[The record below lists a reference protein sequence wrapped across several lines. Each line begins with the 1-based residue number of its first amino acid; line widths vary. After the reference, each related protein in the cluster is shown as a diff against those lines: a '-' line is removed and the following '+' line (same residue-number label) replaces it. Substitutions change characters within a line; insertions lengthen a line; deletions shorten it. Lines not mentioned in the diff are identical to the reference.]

1 MRRPLASFTGAP
13 IPSHD
18 LSITYCPKD
27 VAMPITLKES
37 LQSLLVADLKDLLR
51 YVPDAEA
58 VGRKDELIKT
68 IADAMKGATLHAI
81 WAKLDALQAAAV
93 AEAVHHPLA
102 EFSPQRFRA
111 KYQGDPS
118 FEVAGTQSSR
128 YSSKKKSALALFIH
142 YAFKER
148 VYFVPLDLRAS
159 LLAFVP
165 KPADVRLSSS
175 DTAPAGEGLTERLT
189 EREALHEVV
198 VMLRTLE
205 QARLTV
211 SEKTALPAS
220 STLKLLAERLVGGDF
235 YPVEEKKDKWD
246 QTIGPIK
253 AFAWPM
259 LLQASGLAL
268 RTGTRLALSPSGVK
282 ALSAPPA
289 EVLRT
294 LWRKW
299 LKTTLLDEFSRVD
312 AIKGQSGSG
321 RVMSAVP
328 PRRAAIEEALQACPT
343 GRWVLLDDFSRF
355 MRAADLVFVV
365 AHDPWQLYLGERQY
379 GSLGYDGSNGWNILQ
394 DRFIAA
400 VLFEYAATLGIVDV
414 AYGDPAQ
421 GHDDFRD
428 MWGADDLRF
437 LSRYDGLNSFRITA
451 LGAYILG
458 RDAAYQPVA
467 QPSQV
472 AISVMP
478 SLQVQRVRGFLSA
491 QDALLL
497 ELWAEPI
504 QADIW
509 RLDRQ
514 KAVAAIEKGH
524 DIALLRQF
532 LEHNDDL
539 PLPELVESFLLR
551 CARDGQALRTG
562 AGAVLIEC
570 RDCETAD
577 NVATHK
583 ETSSLCLRAGPKTL
597 VVRNEHVGKFREKVH
612 VLGLGLVS

>member
-1 MRRPLASFTGAP
+1 
-13 IPSHD
+13 
-18 LSITYCPKD
+18 
-27 VAMPITLKES
+27 MPIMFKEA
-37 LQSLLVADLKDLLR
+37 LQSLVVADLKDLIR
-51 YVPDAEA
+51 YVPQAEA
-58 VGRKDELIKT
+58 VGRKDELIER
-68 IADAMKGATLHAI
+68 ISDAMKGATLQSI
-81 WAKLDALQAAAV
+81 WSKLDTLQACAV
-93 AEAVHHPLA
+93 AEAVHHPQG

-118 FEVAGTQSSR
+118 FEVTGTQSSR
-128 YSSKKKSALALFIH
+128 YASNKKSALALFLH

-148 VYFVPLDLRAS
+148 LYFVPADLRES
-159 LLAFVP
+159 LLVWVP
-165 KPADVRLSSS
+165 KPADVRLDSS
-175 DTAPAGEGLTERLT
+175 DTAPGGEGLTERLT
-189 EREALHEVV
+189 EHEALQEVV
-198 VMLRTLE
+198 VMLRTFE
-205 QARLTV
+205 KARLTV
-211 SEKTALPAS
+211 SEKTALPSS
-220 STLKLLAERLVGGDF
+220 STLKLLAESLVGGDL
-235 YPVEEKKDKWD
+235 YPVVEKTDKWD

-268 RTGTRLALSPSGVK
+268 RTGTRLALSPTGVK

-289 EVLRT
+289 DVLRT

-312 AIKGQSGSG
+312 AIKGQSGTA

-355 MRAADLVFVV
+355 MRAADHVFAV
-365 AHDPWQLYLGERQY
+365 AHDPWKLYLGERQY
-379 GSLGYDGSNGWNILQ
+379 GSLGYDGSHGWNILQ
-394 DRFIAA
+394 DRYMAA
-400 VLFEYAATLGIVDV
+400 VLFEYAATLGMVDV
-414 AYGDPAQ
+414 SYSDPAQ

-428 MWGADDLRF
+428 MWGADELRF
-437 LSRYDGLNSFRITA
+437 LSRYDGLNSFRINA

-458 RDAAYQPVA
+458 REATYQPVA
-467 QPSQV
+467 EPSHV

-478 SLQVQRVRGFLSA
+478 SLQVKRVRGTLSA
-491 QDALLL
+491 QDSLLL

-504 QADIW
+504 QEDVW
-509 RLDRQ
+509 HLDRQ

-532 LEHNDDL
+532 LENNDDL

-551 CARDGQALRTG
+551 CARDGQALKTG
-562 AGAVLIEC
+562 ASAVLIEC
-570 RDCETAD
+570 RDSETAD

-583 ETSSLCLRAGPKTL
+583 ETSSLCWRAGPKTL
-597 VVRNEHVGKFREKVH
+597 VVRNEHVSKFRERVH
-612 VLGLGLVS
+612 VLGLGLVP